1 VGNARLKRRGMLPSS
16 FMPGLS
22 AMAGGVLVEV
32 AAKAV
37 VEVEEVEEVRMRC
50 DVRVDEIHGC
60 TD

>member
-1 VGNARLKRRGMLPSS
+1 
-16 FMPGLS
+16 MPGLS